1 MSQINN
7 QQTITATEGQ
17 TVFNLSFSYIP
28 ATATLRV
35 FVNGN
40 KQVLALNYLETSIT
54 QVTFLA
60 GLNVGDVV
68 EFVSPQ

>member
-17 TVFNLSFSYIP
+17 TVFNLSFAYVP
-28 ATATLRV
+28 ATGTLRV

-40 KQVLALNYLETSIT
+40 KQVLALNYLETSTT
-54 QVTFLA
+54 QVTFLT